1 MKVNQREIKV
11 LVEKASEEIAKS
23 LYQGK
28 DCELRKITNGISIT
42 EVSKKMV
49 SKEMLAQSNH

>member
-1 MKVNQREIKV
+1 MLNEREIKV

-49 SKEMLAQSNH
+49 SKETLAQSNH

>member
-1 MKVNQREIKV
+1 MNQREIKV
-11 LVEKASEEIAKS
+11 LVEKASEKIAKS

-49 SKEMLAQSNH
+49 SKETIVENNL